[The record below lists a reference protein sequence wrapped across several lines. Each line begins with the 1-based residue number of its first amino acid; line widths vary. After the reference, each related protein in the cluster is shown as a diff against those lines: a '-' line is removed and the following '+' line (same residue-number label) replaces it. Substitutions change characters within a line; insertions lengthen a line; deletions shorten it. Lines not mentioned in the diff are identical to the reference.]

1 MQLNS
6 VDISYFKQQQ
16 LFSAWNT
23 EINGWLVTTS
33 VGKESGL
40 LLAILQ
46 PT

>member
-23 EINGWLVTTS
+23 EINWLIGDYLGGKGKWTTLGNS
-33 VGKESGL
+33 S
-40 LLAILQ
+40 AN
-46 PT
+46 